1 MIPISQSALPMVC
14 PWCPLPSLQGAQPQA
29 VGTGQVWLT
38 GAGHLLITD
47 SQGHRLGYAG
57 TQFVNEIPGA
67 TDNPIDGGLGI
78 ALEPIYT
85 LPLSQT
91 YSILL
96 DGQTLTQTQTASL
109 VQFGPD
115 YAIGADDILLDP
127 TTQDH
132 LVIAPDGSQVVY
144 QPSTSKA
151 VTLRLATDSP
161 TQGYQFQFAGTDLTA
176 GQPVTATVDTASGQ
190 LVYNNRKAGNG
201 TYDLSLA
208 VVVNKLPAGEV
219 YRRSHRSGLQSDPC
233 PPTELVALGRVS
245 VASFNVAAWLFG
257 LVDDLAAVRSD
268 HDMVLRGQV
277 NRDIVCRRW
286 RSPARTGP
294 GGAIRVWVSVCPSAG
309 WCSSG

>member
-1 MIPISQSALPMVC
+1 MTSTGLGIWSGNPSNQSIANGLGVIPISQSTLPMVC
-14 PWCPLPSLQGAQPQA
+14 PWCSTSSLQSAQPET

-47 SQGHRLGYAG
+47 PQGHRLGYVG
-57 TQFVNEIPGA
+57 SQLVNEIPGA

-96 DGQTLTQTQTASL
+96 DGQALTQIQTASL

-115 YAIGADDILLDP
+115 YAIGADDIPLDS

-132 LVIAPDGSQVVY
+132 LEIASDGGQVVY
-144 QPSTSKA
+144 QPNHNKA

-161 TQGYQFQFAGTDLTA
+161 TQGYQFQFAGTGLTA

-201 TYDLSLA
+201 TYDL
-208 VVVNKLPAGEV
+208 
-219 YRRSHRSGLQSDPC
+219 
-233 PPTELVALGRVS
+233 
-245 VASFNVAAWLFG
+245 G
-257 LVDDLAAVRSD
+257 LVRANAAGQQTFTHAGVPMLATDIHYLKYAEWDGAGALTLLID
-268 HDMVLRGQV
+268 HGGDGTIDQTVLLGNQTQRLYLPLIM
-277 NRDIVCRRW
+277 R
-286 RSPARTGP
+286 
-294 GGAIRVWVSVCPSAG
+294 
-309 WCSSG
+309 